1 MIAELKDQGSFLTEK
16 SPMTS
21 YFCYSRFQSLCQA
34 FKSVILWASQ
44 LALVVRHSPASAEDL
59 REASSIPELRRS
71 PGGRHDNSLQYCLKN
86 PKDRGAWQ
94 ASVHRV
100 AKRSDT
106 TEAAYHTTQHSTYL
120 LSQHLGVFF
129 SP

>member
-1 MIAELKDQGSFLTEK
+1 MLPELKDQGSFLTEK

-59 REASSIPELRRS
+59 REAGAIPELGRS
-71 PGGRHDNSLQYCLKN
+71 PGGRHGNSLQYCLEN
-86 PKDRGAWQ
+86 PKDRGAWE

-106 TEAAYHTTQHSTYL
+106 TAYHTTQHSTYL